1 MSSTSNF
8 YFNSA
13 LTANTFNNP
22 DTLHYGSPYATF
34 LLGALDG
41 SSQMIGGPVPDPH
54 VRFYGAYIQDDW
66 KLSPKITLN
75 LGLRDEY
82 ETALYDPQHNFSQGL
97 NLSAPVPEMQASPPK
112 MPTAAPNIGGNKF
125 RLVVLVHYNSH
136 KVYIV
141 GVFTHHEYDEGKWN
155 CEC

>member
-1 MSSTSNF
+1 MASAMCRARRISISTRR
-8 YFNSA
+8 

-22 DTLHYGSPYATF
+22 DTLHYGDQFATF

-54 VRFYGAYIQDDW
+54 VRFYGMYIQDDW

-82 ETALYDPQHNFSQGL
+82 ETAALR
-97 NLSAPVPEMQASPPK
+97 SAAQLLAR
-112 MPTAAPNIGGNKF
+112 A
-125 RLVVLVHYNSH
+125 
-136 KVYIV
+136 
-141 GVFTHHEYDEGKWN
+141 
-155 CEC
+155 